1 MEEEQTKKNVPLWAW
16 ALGCLG
22 VLAFCAV
29 VFVIGSAISIF
40 VISDRSSNS
49 LSDAPSMDAPA
60 VAVEPSLIPG
70 EDDPGASGSDRPLP
84 PTNTPDT
91 GSDAIDG
98 GVDDAGQEPVDDPF
112 AAERAEIEANVVE
125 IRQLQPREDVTP
137 TTLTMPQLRQRLEEE
152 FAEDYSP
159 EEARLDALTLSA
171 FDFLSP
177 EFDIY
182 NFTLDLFAEEIA
194 GFYDPETDEF
204 VTISDDPEFDTLE
217 QWTYAHEYVHALQ
230 DQYYDLEIL
239 TDDSLKSEAAFA
251 LQALAE
257 GDATLVQTQYLTGG
271 YFEQKQ
277 LLELLGDSL
286 TLDTAVLDSAPPILA
301 RQLEFPYI
309 SGLAFVEALFA
320 QGGYEAVDQ
329 AWQNLPQSSEH
340 ILHPDR
346 YLAGDQPQL
355 VSLEPMTDTLGDG
368 WSLVDEDS
376 LGEFYLRQHLAQ
388 QLDEDEVDLAATGW
402 GGDLYAVY
410 MNESQDSLVM
420 VLRQSWDTPADA
432 QEFADAYTG
441 YPAGL
446 FGTNAA
452 GQENG
457 GLCWQGQDVI
467 CLYSAGDETLIVRAP
482 DTGIAANI
490 AALQIP

>member
-1 MEEEQTKKNVPLWAW
+1 MAEEKSKKKVPLWAW
-16 ALGCLG
+16 ALGCLS
-22 VLAFCAV
+22 LIAICAV
-29 VFVIGSAISIF
+29 VLVIGSALSIF
-40 VISDRSSNS
+40 VISNRSNNS
-49 LSDAPSMDAPA
+49 QIDTPA
-60 VAVEPSLIPG
+60 VVLEPSVVPG
-70 EDDPGASGSDRPLP
+70 QDDPGASGSERALP
-84 PTNTPDT
+84 PTNTPDSGNDMDVT
-91 GSDAIDG
+91 
-98 GVDDAGQEPVDDPF
+98 VDEPNQDLVDDPF
-112 AAERAEIEANVVE
+112 AAERTKIEANVVE
-125 IRQLQPREDVTP
+125 IRQLQPRQGVTP
-137 TTLTMPQLRQRLEEE
+137 TTLTLPQLRQRLEEE

-182 NFTLDLFAEEIA
+182 NFTLDLLSEEIA

-204 VTISDDPEFDTLE
+204 VVISDDPEFDTLE
-217 QWTYAHEYVHALQ
+217 QWTHAHEYVHALQ

-239 TDDSLKSEAAFA
+239 TDESLESEAAFA

-271 YFEQKQ
+271 YFDQKQ

-286 TLDTAVLDSAPPILA
+286 SLDTAILDSAPPILA
-301 RQLEFPYI
+301 RELEFPYI
-309 SGLAFVEALFA
+309 GGLAFVEALHA
-320 QGGYEAVDQ
+320 QGGYAAIDQ

-355 VSLEPMTDTLGDG
+355 VSLKPMTDTLGAG
-368 WSLVDEDS
+368 WQLVDEDS
-376 LGEFYLRQHLAQ
+376 LGEFYLRQYLAQ

-402 GGDLYAVY
+402 GGDRYAVY
-410 MNESQDSLVM
+410 MNEGQDSLVM
-420 VLRQSWDTPADA
+420 ALRQSWDTPADA
-432 QEFADAYTG
+432 QEFADAYAN
-441 YPAGL
+441 YPVGL
-446 FGTNAA
+446 FGANAA

-467 CLYSAGDETLIVRAP
+467 CLYATGDETLIIRAP
-482 DTGIAANI
+482 DTGIATTI
-490 AALQIP
+490 AALQLP